1 MKNFEKKIEEYH
13 LKFYGKVNKKKFI
26 DNLHQRVHDNRV
38 NKYSKYLLSLFL
50 LTFSVIKMI
59 DNKTSENLENKLG
72 SNFYVESNIEEYP
85 DSTYLDSL
93 YIIDLKETFFTVGD
107 IWNVL
112 EFLDEIKIEE
122 EYQYENYNYN

>member
-50 LTFSVIKMI
+50 LAFSVIKMI

-93 YIIDLKETFFTVGD
+93 YIIDLKETFFTFGD

-112 EFLDEIKIEE
+112 ELLDEIKGGS
-122 EYQYENYNYN
+122 

>member
-26 DNLHQRVHDNRV
+26 EKLHQRVHDNRV

-50 LTFSVIKMI
+50 LAFGVIRMI
-59 DNKTSENLENKLG
+59 DNKASENLENKLG
-72 SNFYVESNIEEYP
+72 TNFYVESNIEEYS

-122 EYQYENYNYN
+122 EYQHENYN